1 MNINIENFIGT
12 FTDAYPKNYC
22 DMVIDYFEH
31 MDSCGYTLPRETKK
45 VHKNDTQLFYEN
57 ESYMDYPN
65 REIHDT
71 FNEIFWTNIYPVY
84 QDRYNILSEY
94 DPHTIWTNKI
104 QRTKVGEGYHV
115 WHSEH
120 GNKYIQNR
128 VIAYTLYLNDVE
140 EGGETEFLY
149 YPLRIKPETGKFIMW
164 PAGYTHAHRGNPPLT
179 NTKYIMTGWL
189 QF

>member
-45 VHKNDTQLFYEN
+45 IHKNDTQLFYEN
-57 ESYMDYPN
+57 GSYIEYPN
-65 REIHDT
+65 REIHNT

-84 QDRYNILSEY
+84 QDRYDILFEF

-104 QRTKVGEGYHV
+104 QRTKV
-115 WHSEH
+115 
-120 GNKYIQNR
+120 
-128 VIAYTLYLNDVE
+128 AYTLYLNDVE